1 MRIAVVGTG
10 IAGNAAAF
18 ALSKAH
24 HISKL
29 VVYER
34 DIRIGGHTNTLDIHY
49 DGAPVSV
56 DTGFIVYNETNYP
69 LLTRLFDFLGVET
82 IETDMGFSYSLD
94 GGKREW
100 AGVTH
105 GYVNAFFARR
115 RNILS
120 PRHWRM
126 LFEMRRF
133 TRICAQALNDDR
145 FEGLSLGA
153 FLKKHRFSAGF
164 CQDYVIPMGAAIWST
179 PLEEMLAFP
188 AKSFVRFFD
197 NHKLLDWNRPIW
209 RTVKGGS
216 RNYLER
222 MTAGFRRH
230 IRIGSPV
237 VNVRREKNHVVV
249 TDANGQ
255 QDEFD
260 HVILACHSDQSL
272 AILGDASPAERSILE
287 DVKYQPNTVF
297 LHRDHSLMP
306 RRKRAWAAWNVQQ
319 SSKMNGAAPVSVT
332 YWMNKLQGIDEQMP
346 LFVSLNP
353 LREPSHETIFARLTY
368 DHPQF
373 DTAALDA
380 QGRLADVQ
388 GKNHIWFAGAWTA
401 NGFHEDGIRSGFE
414 VAQALGAAL
423 PWDAE
428 IPRKLE
434 AAE

>member
-10 IAGNAAAF
+10 IAGNAAAY

-24 HISKL
+24 HITRL

-34 DIRIGGHTNTLDIHY
+34 DLRIGGHTNTLDINY
-49 DGAPVSV
+49 DGTPISV
-56 DTGFIVYNETNYP
+56 DTGFIVYNEANYP
-69 LLTRLFDFLGVET
+69 LLTKLFGYLNVET

-94 GGKREW
+94 QGKREW
-100 AGVTH
+100 AGVTK
-105 GYVNAFFARR
+105 GYVDAFFAQR
-115 RNILS
+115 RNIAS

-126 LFEMRRF
+126 LMEMLRF
-133 TRICAQALNDDR
+133 TKICTEALKEDR

-164 CQDYVIPMGAAIWST
+164 CDDYIIPMGAAIWST
-179 PLEEMLAFP
+179 PLNEMLTFP
-188 AKSFVRFFD
+188 AKSFVRFFN

-216 RNYLER
+216 RTYLER
-222 MTAGFRRH
+222 MTAGFRRN
-230 IRIGSPV
+230 IRTGSAV
-237 VNVRREKNHVVV
+237 ADVRREKNHVVV

-255 QDEFD
+255 QEQYD

-272 AILGDASPAERSILE
+272 AMLSDASPAEHAILQA
-287 DVKYQPNTVF
+287 VKYLPNTVF
-297 LHRDHSLMP
+297 LHRDASLMP
-306 RRKRAWAAWNVQQ
+306 RRRRAWAAWNVSQ
-319 SSKMNGAAPVSVT
+319 SSNGEGHAPVAVT
-332 YWMNKLQGIDEQMP
+332 YWMNKLQSIDETKP

-353 LREPSHETIFARLTY
+353 PREPAKGTIFARLSY

-373 DTAALDA
+373 DAAALAA
-380 QGRLADVQ
+380 QARLPDVQ

-401 NGFHEDGIRSGFE
+401 NGFHEDGIRSGLE

-423 PWDAE
+423 PWEAE
-428 IPRKLE
+428 RPRLLE